1 MRINAKNRSEV
12 VQKAVVALREGKIV
26 LHPTETCYGLAVD
39 PTNKAALQALYEM
52 KKMPEDKP
60 LSIMVSSVDMADL
73 YGLFSDYAKTI
84 VEQFW
89 PGSVSIMVMMRKG
102 SLPKFFNPGQ
112 KYVSIRYSSDPLS
125 MEMVEK
131 FGKPIVT
138 TSANL
143 ADKPESYSVTDL
155 KKQFGTRRFA
165 QLGFVIDMGKIP
177 ENPPSTIVKIVGDT
191 TVFVRGDGKQL
202 GGMMR

>member
-1 MRINAKNRSEV
+1 MRMNAKNRKEV
-12 VQKAVVALREGKIV
+12 VQKAVDALKEGKIV

-39 PTNKAALQALYEM
+39 PTNEEALRALYEM
-52 KKMPEDKP
+52 KKMPDDKP

-89 PGSVSIMVMMRKG
+89 PGPVSIMVMKRKE
-102 SLPKFFNPGQ
+102 SLPEFFNPGQ
-112 KYVSIRYSSDPLS
+112 KFVSIRYSSDPFS

-131 FGKPIVT
+131 FGKSIVT

-143 ADKPESYSVTDL
+143 AGKLENYSVTDL
-155 KKQFGTRRFA
+155 KKQFGTRRFG
-165 QLGFVIDMGKIP
+165 QLGFVVDAGKIP
-177 ENPPSTIVKIVGDT
+177 KNPPSTIVKIVGDT